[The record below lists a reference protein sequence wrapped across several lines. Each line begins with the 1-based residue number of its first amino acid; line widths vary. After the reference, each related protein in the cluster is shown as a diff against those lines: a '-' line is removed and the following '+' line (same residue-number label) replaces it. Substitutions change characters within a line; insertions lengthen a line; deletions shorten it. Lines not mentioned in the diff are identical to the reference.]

1 MKKQIAVIA
10 VLFTI
15 LGHVSAASGPGLLVP
30 AYFAPG
36 SGDGWDRLAAVAK
49 SGVPVIAVM
58 NPDVGP
64 GAKSDPA
71 YAKAIK
77 DLQKAGGRVV
87 GYVFTKKGLRNQA
100 HVMEDITRYHEFY
113 PELDGVFIDQMPTAE
128 TFRELDNRKPSPLR
142 AQFARIG
149 GSKAGKASVGGSAR
163 QTMIEYYYRV
173 WLHSKALKSE
183 GLVIGNPGGHPDEEF
198 FDGKTADMFVTYAG
212 YDGYDAYQTPTW
224 LRAGKKKDVAHLIYD
239 VSFAEDMK
247 KRFSE
252 AKAHGAQWI
261 YITDDGGGNPWDTLP
276 KYWDEEVGQ
285 FGGAS
290 GASGS
295 KTKPEKKRRGFFRRK
310 K

>member
-1 MKKQIAVIA
+1 MRRPFA
-10 VLFTI
+10 VLAAI
-15 LGHVSAASGPGLLVP
+15 GAIQCSAIAASGPGLLVP
-30 AYFAPG
+30 AYFTPG
-36 SGDGWDRLAAVAK
+36 GDGGWARLEEVAR

-64 GAKSDPA
+64 GAKAYPA

-77 DLQKAGGRVV
+77 DLKKAGGRVV

-100 HVMEDITRYHEFY
+100 HVLEDITHYHEFY
-113 PELDGVFIDQMPTAE
+113 PDLDGVFIDQMPTAE

-198 FDGKTADMFVTYAG
+198 FKEKTADLFVTYAG
-212 YDGYDAYQTPTW
+212 YDGYDAYQTPGW
-224 LRAGKKKDVAHLIYD
+224 LRNNREKQTAHLVYD
-239 VSFAEDMK
+239 TSSTDDMK
-247 KRFSE
+247 KRLAA
-252 AKAHGAQWI
+252 AKAHGVSWI

-276 KYWDEEVGQ
+276 KYWDEELAEL
-285 FGGAS
+285 GGAKS
-290 GASGS
+290 KPGAA
-295 KTKPEKKRRGFFRRK
+295 TKEKKRGGFFRRRK
-310 K
+310 

>member
-1 MKKQIAVIA
+1 MKKQATVIA
-10 VLFTI
+10 ALLTM
-15 LGHVSAASGPGLLVP
+15 LCSVSAASGPGLLVP

-36 SGDGWDRLAAVAK
+36 AAGGWDRLTAVAK
-49 SGVPVIAVM
+49 SGVSVIAVM

-64 GAKSDPA
+64 GAKADPA

-100 HVMEDITRYHEFY
+100 HVLEDITHYHDFY
-113 PELDGVFIDQMPTAE
+113 PDLDGVFIDQMPTAE

-149 GSKAGKASVGGSAR
+149 GSKAGKESVKGSAR
-163 QTMIEYYYRV
+163 KTMIEYYYRV
-173 WLHSKALKSE
+173 WLHAKALKAE
-183 GLVIGNPGGHPDEEF
+183 WLVVGNPGGHPDEEF
-198 FDGKTADMFVTYAG
+198 FEEKTADMFVTYAG
-212 YDGYDAYQTPTW
+212 YDGYDAYQAPAW
-224 LRAGKKKDVAHLIYD
+224 LKDGKRKDVAHLIYD

-261 YITDDGGGNPWDTLP
+261 YVTDDGGGNPWDTLP
-276 KYWDEEVGQ
+276 KYWDEEVAE
-285 FGGAS
+285 FGGSKA
-290 GASGS
+290 ATGS
-295 KTKPEKKRRGFFRRK
+295 VKSEKKRGFFRRK